1 MNVGKIFAIIGGM
14 VAVAGVT
21 VAVSS
26 TNTANIIGA
35 FGNAFSNSLKASMG
49 QFAR

>member
-1 MNVGKIFAIIGGM
+1 MQFGKIFDILIAI

-26 TNTANIIGA
+26 TQTAPIIGA

-49 QFAR
+49 KFA